1 MCYDCFKGLPCFARR
16 VGRWIIVSGD
26 TGRHFFDD
34 LVSIM
39 ERLRGP
45 GGCPWDREQTMADLR
60 PYIVEEAYELTD
72 AITRGDAAGIREE
85 SGDLLLQIVFLASI
99 ASASENETEK
109 FDIRDVVQTIRDKL
123 IRRHPHVFGDTEVD
137 GSSQV
142 MRNWE
147 RIKLEERKNK
157 KEASSVLAGIPK
169 GLPPLLKA
177 HRIQGKAAHVGFDWP
192 KGDPNPLFD
201 KLYEEAEELR
211 QAVASRGTA
220 ADDDP
225 EAHIEEELG
234 DLLFMTVNL
243 ARHLN
248 VNPDAALSR
257 ACDKFSA
264 RFRSVEQDAA
274 AAGRRLDDCTLSELD
289 AFWDTATCQ
298 EAPATS
304 SRGSGRAGEG

>member
-1 MCYDCFKGLPCFARR
+1 MGEN
-16 VGRWIIVSGD
+16 VNES
-26 TGRHFFDD
+26 TGRHFFDE
-34 LVSIM
+34 LTSIM

-45 GGCPWDREQTMADLR
+45 GGCPWDREQAMTDLR

-99 ASASENETEK
+99 ARASENEAER
-109 FDIRDVVQTIRDKL
+109 FDIRDVVRTICDKL
-123 IRRHPHVFGDTEVD
+123 IRRHPHVFGGTEVD
-137 GSSQV
+137 GSAQV
-142 MRNWE
+142 LRNWE
-147 RIKLEERKNK
+147 QIKLEERKRK
-157 KEASSVLAGIPK
+157 KESSSVLAGVPK

-192 KGDPNPLFD
+192 KGDPGPLFD

-211 QAVASRGTA
+211 RAVAARGGAGTD
-220 ADDDP
+220 ADVED
-225 EAHIEEELG
+225 ELG

-264 RFRSVEQDAA
+264 RFRDVERSAA
-274 AAGRRLDDCTLSELD
+274 SEGRRLDNCTLSELD
-289 AFWDTATCQ
+289 AFWDNAKRKEELGEKIQ
-298 EAPATS
+298 ENDV
-304 SRGSGRAGEG
+304 REE

>member
-1 MCYDCFKGLPCFARR
+1 MFTRR
-16 VGRWIIVSGD
+16 GGGGDIVSGNGNEN
-26 TGRHFFDD
+26 TGRHFFDE

-45 GGCPWDREQTMADLR
+45 GGCPWDREQAMTDLR

-72 AITRGDAAGIREE
+72 AITRDDAAGIREE

-99 ASASENETEK
+99 ASASENEAER
-109 FDIRDVVQTIRDKL
+109 FDIRDVVRTLRDKL
-123 IRRHPHVFGDTEVD
+123 IRRHPHVFGDVEVD
-137 GSSQV
+137 GSAQV
-142 MRNWE
+142 IRNWE
-147 RIKLEERKNK
+147 QIKQQERKEK
-157 KEASSVLAGIPK
+157 KESASVLAGIPK

-192 KGDPNPLFD
+192 KGGPVDPLFG

-211 QAVASRGTA
+211 RAVAACDAANANTA
-220 ADDDP
+220 NANV
-225 EAHIEEELG
+225 EEELG

-243 ARHLN
+243 ARHLD

-264 RFRSVEQDAA
+264 RFRSVERDAA
-274 AAGRRLDDCTLSELD
+274 AEGRRLDSCTLSELD
-289 AFWDTATCQ
+289 AFWDNAKNK
-298 EAPATS
+298 EALENQRITD
-304 SRGSGRAGEG
+304 

>member
-1 MCYDCFKGLPCFARR
+1 MGSGVRSEAEFVRR
-16 VGRWIIVSGD
+16 FIVSEN
-26 TGRHFFDD
+26 TGQHFFDE
-34 LVSIM
+34 LVLIM

-99 ASASENETEK
+99 ASENETEK
-109 FDIRDVVQTIRDKL
+109 FGIRDVVQTIRDKL
-123 IRRHPHVFGDTEVD
+123 IRRHPHVFGGAEANS
-137 GSSQV
+137 SSQV

-147 RIKLEERKNK
+147 RITQEERKDK
-157 KEASSVLAGIPK
+157 KEAASVLAGIPK

-192 KGDPNPLFD
+192 KGDSKPLFD

-211 QAVASRGTA
+211 QAAAARGA
-220 ADDDP
+220 AKENDP
-225 EAHIEEELG
+225 KTCIEEHIEEELG

-243 ARHLN
+243 ARHLD

-264 RFRSVEQDAA
+264 RFRDVERSAA
-274 AAGRRLDDCTLSELD
+274 AEGRRLDSCTLSELD
-289 AFWDTATCQ
+289 AFWDNAKSRET
-298 EAPATS
+298 PGVS
-304 SRGSGRAGEG
+304 SGGLGGAGEN